1 MLLRPTDGAPKR
13 TMTCV
18 AQLGCD
24 PSIAEAYGLEKQF
37 RLGFALGGLHKG
49 AWNTTLDAK

>member
-1 MLLRPTDGAPKR
+1 
-13 TMTCV
+13 
-18 AQLGCD
+18 LGCD